1 MADRSSTRALT
12 TEDDLF
18 DSDSDVNVNSD
29 GSEDDAI
36 ETAHAAVP
44 VPTIETAHAAVPVPT
59 PNSAKHALPSPS
71 PTASK
76 KSCSSSLSSRPT
88 SVRKP
93 KAQQSGVGQNQ
104 SDLIGLKHEQLTYEK
119 QYRQMEMNFRDRE
132 VLLREEEITMNAK
145 LRDREILVREEEMA
159 TNAKLRD
166 REILVREEEMNMNAK
181 LIQAN
186 VNKVNQETALAV
198 MNMKV
203 TQLLKRKELMD
214 AGVSQEEID
223 IVLPLHYH

>member
-1 MADRSSTRALT
+1 
-12 TEDDLF
+12 
-18 DSDSDVNVNSD
+18 
-29 GSEDDAI
+29 
-36 ETAHAAVP
+36 
-44 VPTIETAHAAVPVPT
+44 
-59 PNSAKHALPSPS
+59 
-71 PTASK
+71 
-76 KSCSSSLSSRPT
+76 
-88 SVRKP
+88 
-93 KAQQSGVGQNQ
+93 
-104 SDLIGLKHEQLTYEK
+104 
-119 QYRQMEMNFRDRE
+119 
-132 VLLREEEITMNAK
+132 
-145 LRDREILVREEEMA
+145 MA